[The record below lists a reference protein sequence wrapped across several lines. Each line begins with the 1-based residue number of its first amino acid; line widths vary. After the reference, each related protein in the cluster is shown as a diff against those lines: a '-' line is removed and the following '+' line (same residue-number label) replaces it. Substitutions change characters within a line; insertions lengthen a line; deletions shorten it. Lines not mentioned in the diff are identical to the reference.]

1 MTNRQSSTHPVTP
14 SPCLLVSLLLALLL
28 LTACE
33 GAAIATPAPETIVI
47 GGATATRRVMRDLS
61 DAYRRQH
68 PNVLFD
74 LRSGGSTLGEE
85 GVRRKELNL
94 ATSTLLPPDPSS
106 GTPVPAGD
114 ELLVRTPIGLDG
126 LALVVHATNPIE
138 ALSLVQLRDIYG
150 GRVLNWLAV
159 GSDAGEIL
167 LISREDG
174 SGSRILFEGRVM
186 DGERV
191 ALTAVVMPTS
201 ADVVDYVA
209 KNPQA
214 IGYVS
219 GAEVAEFITE
229 SAEGKS
235 TAPTDAPP
243 VKVLAVE
250 GLLPTIENLR
260 SQQYALTQPI
270 YLISNGA
277 PAGRLRNFVDFVL
290 SPTGQAIVGR
300 YHAPIRE

>member
-1 MTNRQSSTHPVTP
+1 MTNHHSPAHPVTR
-14 SPCLLVSLLLALLL
+14 SPRRLILLLLPLLL

-61 DAYRRQH
+61 AAYRRQH

-85 GVRRKELNL
+85 GVRRNELHL

-106 GTPVPAGD
+106 GTPTPAGD
-114 ELLVRTPIGLDG
+114 EQLVRTPIGLDG
-126 LALVVHATNPIE
+126 LALVVHATNPVK
-138 ALSLVQLRDIYG
+138 ALSLVQLRDLYG
-150 GRVLNWLAV
+150 GRVLDWMAL

-174 SGSRILFEGRVM
+174 SGARVLFEERVM

-219 GAEVAEFITE
+219 RAEVAEFLAE
-229 SAEGKS
+229 SAAGENR
-235 TAPTDAPP
+235 APTDAPP
-243 VKVLAVE
+243 VKVLTVE
-250 GLLPTIENLR
+250 GLLPTIANLR

-277 PAGRLRNFVDFVL
+277 PAGRLRSFVDFVL